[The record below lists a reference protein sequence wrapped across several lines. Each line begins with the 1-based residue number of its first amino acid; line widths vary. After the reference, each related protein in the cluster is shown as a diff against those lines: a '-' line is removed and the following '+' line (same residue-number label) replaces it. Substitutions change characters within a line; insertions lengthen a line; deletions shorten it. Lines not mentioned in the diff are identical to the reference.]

1 MYEFYRYE
9 KYQKYINGVPA
20 DPPEYKQGELI
31 GIGEYNNI
39 LDCMADAIYRWVD
52 NGKTVCKEYSL
63 YNQEKKQKSLDK
75 GVTWTDTGEVRDGNK
90 VIEQYAEECG
100 WRLLTRWEKT
110 GKTVCDGYNLSEEYV
125 KQESWDMGKTWQNS
139 VPEEYKYEV
148 SEYLAKE
155 CILQAEPLTYKITLN
170 DPNSTISFKTVVS
183 GVPGKYYVRWGD
195 AFDYIEEVTISKHF
209 DATVKSHEYEDAGE
223 YTVEIWSIPI
233 TIGDVILENGT
244 FDIAAWGYS
253 SYTEEPD
260 RPVYPLPSY
269 GGFPTSVIL
278 DKSYAGSIVEDSHQ
292 TFQYLENFQ
301 HHGQRLTVIPP
312 KLFQYARKLEKSS
325 FSNTSVKLIPSNLY
339 INTNQTDF
347 TSVCQDC
354 KELETI
360 EQDSF
365 ASVKGTKHYDMIQ
378 YYSGDYPATRCMK
391 CFKEGNMERALT
403 DCQNVIVA
411 AGYYK
416 NVPDTTDD
424 ELVSIAYTSPTQEQ
438 LKELYR
444 WYGAKRYRPFIQFA
458 DRYYIGSQVGWN
470 DNPPIPEWNPRNGVL
485 FTEDEYWVNWHSNH
499 IGSVGIVYGT
509 WSVRDDI
516 NKGIQYF
523 AYSSGLS
530 PEEGQTIYGSCI
542 FKKAFSGCTKLHT
555 VEALI
560 QNTQYVADTSYMF
573 EDCVNLE
580 SVDDFLTD
588 CWLGEEKVGSTKQ
601 VLTFDYTGMFKGC
614 TSLKAPIDI
623 STNTKYVEPFKY
635 FSSLK
640 FNNQDTPLSAS
651 ISLDYMYSGA
661 GITQYNNL
669 ALSPPSIYNV
679 TSRYMF
685 SDCPNLESFTN
696 SNLTIVE
703 SEGMFTNSQKLTT
716 VNGIH
721 FVNAQSAFKDC
732 VSLTTVNDVHF
743 VNAQQ
748 AFKDCISLTT
758 LNDVTFTGNIEYCF
772 QNCTSLVTV
781 PDTLFP
787 NEQKDLIANHAFKGC
802 TALTSIPNTL
812 ISNTVPEEDNLEIYK
827 MFEHSGLQSY
837 PIDDGKAIWQWER
850 FYEPNDP
857 STYQKTLAFYGCM
870 DIIDE
875 VPVRWGG
882 LVDID
887 KNMSPLI
894 LEIDSNTVTLN
905 LSASDEM
912 IILTND
918 GQYITVNSGTTT
930 INSESSPLIIKIYYL
945 DGTWRVT
952 SNTYYKILD
961 FGGDGMIDSY
971 SDPDYITYL
980 GTDWGVFKATTKFPL
995 TNLRNVEGVSVDFL
1009 KSGTNI
1015 NSVEELFR
1023 YNKKLTSIP
1032 EGTFSKLTNLSGAD
1046 RVFFSADNLENVD
1059 GMFEGCTNLIDAYAA
1074 FDECPNLTSAQRTFK
1089 DCTSLSAISNI
1100 FGSSSEYNDAVNCNQ
1115 LFENTAVT
1123 GFYPGS
1129 FMHLSSAIGMF
1140 RNNSKLTEVEPNISP
1155 NFTLVG
1161 DNVDL
1166 TEMFKDCPLLDNNE
1180 NQIVFTIYEGS
1191 TANFTRCWQNCAA
1204 LSYIPKVEYGQ
1215 YNYVY
1220 PWEVPNA
1227 VGTECF
1233 NGCTSLLEKYGD
1245 QIPDGWK

>member
-1 MYEFYRYE
+1 MAEFYRYE

-39 LDCMADAIYRWVD
+39 LDCIADAIYRWVD

-63 YNQEKKQKSLDK
+63 YNQEKKQKSTDK

-90 VIEQYAEECG
+90 IIEQYAEECG

-110 GKTVCDGYNLSEEYV
+110 GRTVCDGYNLSEEYV

-139 VPEEYKYEV
+139 IPEEYKYEV

-170 DPNSTISFKTVVS
+170 DPQSTISFKTEVS
-183 GVPGKYYVRWGD
+183 GAPGKYYVRWGD
-195 AFDYIEEVTISKHF
+195 AFDYIEEVTISKHS

-244 FDIAAWGYS
+244 VDIAAWGYS
-253 SYTEEPD
+253 SYIEEPD

-278 DKSYAGSIVEDSHQ
+278 DKSYAGSIVEDTHQ

-325 FSNTSVKLIPSNLY
+325 FSSTSVKLIPSNLY

-365 ASVKGTKHYDMIQ
+365 VSVKGTTHYDMIQ

-411 AGYYK
+411 AGYFK
-416 NVPDTTDD
+416 DVPDTTAD

-458 DRYYIGSQVGWN
+458 DRYYIGSQYS
-470 DNPPIPEWNPRNGVL
+470 NPPHPEWNPRDGVL
-485 FTEDEYWVNWHSNH
+485 FTEDKYWVNWNSARY
-499 IGSVGIVYGT
+499 GSGIWYGT

-523 AYSSGLS
+523 AYSSGISLYS
-530 PEEGQTIYGSCI
+530 TGGTYKEKIYGSYI

-588 CWLGEEKVGSTKQ
+588 CWLGEEVITVNNSYDITN
-601 VLTFDYTGMFKGC
+601 LSLEFNYTGMFKGC

-635 FSSLK
+635 FSSLEGP
-640 FNNQDTPLSAS
+640 NNQDTPLSAS

-685 SDCPNLESFTN
+685 SDCPNLVSFTN

-732 VSLTTVNDVHF
+732 VSLTT
-743 VNAQQ
+743 
-748 AFKDCISLTT
+748 

-787 NEQKDLIANHAFKGC
+787 NDQKDLIANHAFKGC

-812 ISNTVPEEDNLEIYK
+812 ISNTVPEEDNLEIFK

-837 PIDDGKAIWQWER
+837 PIDDGKPIWQWER
-850 FYEPNDP
+850 FYEPNNP
-857 STYQKTLAFYGCM
+857 STYQKTLAFFGCM

-882 LVDID
+882 LVGID

-930 INSESSPLIIKIYYL
+930 VNSESSPLIIKIYYL
-945 DGTWRVT
+945 DGTWKVT
-952 SNTYYKILD
+952 SDTYYKILD
-961 FGGDGMIDSY
+961 FGGGGMIS
-971 SDPDYITYL
+971 SSSNADYITYL
-980 GTDWGVFKATTKFPL
+980 GTDQGAFKATTKFPL
-995 TNLRNVEGVSVDFL
+995 TNLKNVEEVSVDFL

-1015 NSVEELFR
+1015 NSVENLFAS
-1023 YNKKLTSIP
+1023 NKKLPYTP
-1032 EGTFSKLTNLSGAD
+1032 DGLFSKLTNLSGAE
-1046 RVFFSADNLENVD
+1046 RVFKNSKLIQIVD
-1059 GMFEGCTNLIDAYAA
+1059 GMFEGCANLIDAYEA
-1074 FDECPNLTSAQRTFK
+1074 FGDCDLLFSAQRTFK
-1089 DCTSLSAISNI
+1089 DCTSLSDIRNV
-1100 FGSSSEYNDAVNCNQ
+1100 FGVNPQYHPLAVNCNQ

-1123 GFYPGS
+1123 QFYPNMSS
-1129 FMHLSSAIGMF
+1129 FLKLSSAIGMF
-1140 RNNSKLTEVEPNISP
+1140 RSCSKMTKVDCE
-1155 NFTLVG
+1155 FTLVG
-1161 DNVDL
+1161 ENVDL
-1166 TEMFKDCPLLDNNE
+1166 TEMFKDCPLLTNR
-1180 NQIVFTIYEGS
+1180 QLVVFSISEGS

-1204 LSYIPKVEYGQ
+1204 LSDIPKVQ
-1215 YNYVY
+1215 YAGKTMN

-1233 NGCTSLLEKYGD
+1233 NGCTSLLANYGD

>member
-1 MYEFYRYE
+1 MAEYYRYE

-31 GIGEYNNI
+31 GTGEYDSKE
-39 LDCMADAIYRWVD
+39 DCESDAIYRWVD

-63 YNQEKKQKSLDK
+63 YNQEKKQKSTDK

-90 VIEQYAEECG
+90 MIEQYAEECG

-110 GKTVCDGYNLSEEYV
+110 GRTVCDGYNLSEEYV
-125 KQESWDMGKTWQNS
+125 KQESWDMGKTWQNCI
-139 VPEEYKYEV
+139 PEEYKYEV

-170 DPNSTISFKTVVS
+170 DPQSTISFKTEVS
-183 GVPGKYYVRWGD
+183 GAPKKYYVRWGD
-195 AFDYIEEVTISKHF
+195 AFDYIEEVTISG
-209 DATVKSHEYEDAGE
+209 DVTVKSHEYEDAGE

-244 FDIAAWGYS
+244 VDIAAWGHS
-253 SYTEEPD
+253 SYIEEPD
-260 RPVYPLPSY
+260 RPVYPVPSY

-325 FSNTSVKLIPSNLY
+325 FSRTSVKLIPSNLY

-365 ASVKGTKHYDMIQ
+365 VSVKGTKHYDMIQ

-403 DCQNVIVA
+403 DCQNVRVN
-411 AGYYK
+411 AGYYRD
-416 NVPDTTDD
+416 VPNTTDD
-424 ELVSIAYTSPTQEQ
+424 KVVEIAYTSPTQEQ
-438 LKELYR
+438 LQELYQ
-444 WYGAKRYRPFIQFA
+444 WYKAKRYRSFISFA
-458 DRYYIGSQVGWN
+458 DRYYIGSDRYG
-470 DNPPIPEWNPRNGVL
+470 NPHPEWNPRDGVL
-485 FTEDEYWVNWHSNH
+485 FTEDEYWVNWHSDRY
-499 IGSVGIVYGT
+499 GSGIHFGT
-509 WSVRDDI
+509 WSVKDQID
-516 NKGIQYF
+516 KGTQYF
-523 AYSSGLS
+523 AYTSGVSVEVS
-530 PEEGQTIYGSCI
+530 PGESQTIYGSYI

-573 EDCVNLE
+573 EDCVNLA

-588 CWLGEEKVGSTKQ
+588 CWLGEEKISIDLGLKNQ

-635 FSSLK
+635 FASLGSP
-640 FNNQDTPLSAS
+640 NNQDTPLSAS
-651 ISLDYMYSGA
+651 ISLDYMYSGS

-696 SNLTIVE
+696 SNLNIVE
-703 SEGMFTNSQKLTT
+703 SKGMFTNSQKLTT
-716 VNGIH
+716 VNGFH

-732 VSLTTVNDVHF
+732 V
-743 VNAQQ
+743 
-748 AFKDCISLTT
+748 SLTT

-787 NEQKDLIANHAFKGC
+787 NDQKDLIANHAFKGC

-812 ISNTVPEEDNLEIYK
+812 ISNTVPEEDNLEIFK

-850 FYEPNDP
+850 FYDPNDP

-905 LSASDEM
+905 LSSSDEM

-918 GQYITVNSGTTT
+918 GQYITLNSGTTT

-961 FGGDGMIDSY
+961 FGGGAMIDVY
-971 SDPDYITYL
+971 SNPDYITYL
-980 GTDWGVFKATTKFPL
+980 GTDQGVFKATTKFPL
-995 TNLRNVEGVSVDFL
+995 DRLKNVKEVSVDFL

-1015 NSVEELFR
+1015 NSVENLFT
-1023 YNKKLTSIP
+1023 YNDYLTSIP

-1046 RVFFSADNLENVD
+1046 RVLEASNIENVD
-1059 GMFEGCTNLIDAYAA
+1059 GMFEGCANLISAYSA
-1074 FDECPNLTSAQRTFK
+1074 FNDCFNLTSAQRTFK
-1089 DCTSLSAISNI
+1089 DCTSLSDINYV
-1100 FGSSSEYNDAVNCNQ
+1100 FGENLEYQPLAVNCNQ

-1123 GFYPGS
+1123 TFYSNMSS
-1129 FMHLSSAIGMF
+1129 FLKLSSAIGMF
-1140 RNNSKLTEVEPNISP
+1140 RSCSKMTKADCS
-1155 NFTLVG
+1155 FTLVG
-1161 DNVDL
+1161 ENVDL
-1166 TEMFKDCPLLDNNE
+1166 TEMFKDCSLVNNNDE
-1180 NQIVFTIYEGS
+1180 NWIAFKISEGS
-1191 TANFTRCWQNCAA
+1191 TANFTRCWQNCR
-1204 LSYIPKVEYGQ
+1204 LSYIPKVQ
-1215 YNYVY
+1215 YAGNTVN

-1233 NGCTSLLEKYGD
+1233 NGCTGLLENYGD

>member
-1 MYEFYRYE
+1 MAEYYRYE

-31 GIGEYNNI
+31 GTGEYDS
-39 LDCMADAIYRWVD
+39 LSDCESDAIYRWVD

-63 YNQEKKQKSLDK
+63 YNQEKKQKSTDN

-90 VIEQYAEECG
+90 MIEQYAEECG

-110 GKTVCDGYNLSEEYV
+110 GRTVCDGYNLSEEYV

-148 SEYLAKE
+148 SEYLSKE

-170 DPNSTISFKTVVS
+170 DPQSTISFKTEVS
-183 GVPGKYYVRWGD
+183 GAPKKYYVRWGD
-195 AFDYIEEVTISKHF
+195 AFDYIEEVTIYG

-244 FDIAAWGYS
+244 VDIAAWGYS
-253 SYTEEPD
+253 SYIEEPD
-260 RPVYPLPSY
+260 RPVYPVPSY

-278 DKSYAGSIVEDSHQ
+278 DKSYAGSIVEDTHQ

-325 FSNTSVKLIPSNLY
+325 FSRTSVKLIPSNLY

-365 ASVKGTKHYDMIQ
+365 VSVKGTKHYDMIQ

-403 DCQNVIVA
+403 DCQYVQVN

-416 NVPDTTDD
+416 DVPNTTADK
-424 ELVSIAYTSPTQEQ
+424 LVSISYTSPTQKQ
-438 LKELYR
+438 LQELYQ
-444 WYGAKRYRPFIQFA
+444 WYKAKRYRSFINFA
-458 DRYYIGSQVGWN
+458 DRYYIGSQFGPQS
-470 DNPPIPEWNPRNGVL
+470 NPPHPEWNPRNGVL
-485 FTEDEYWVNWHSNH
+485 FTEDEYWVNWHNAH
-499 IGSVGIVYGT
+499 AAGGGVWYGT
-509 WSVRDDI
+509 WSVKDDI
-516 NKGIQYF
+516 DKGIQYF

-530 PEEGQTIYGSCI
+530 PAEGQTIYGSCI

-588 CWLGEEKVGSTKQ
+588 CWLGEELISIKVGSKKQ

-635 FSSLK
+635 FAS
-640 FNNQDTPLSAS
+640 FEFRNNQVPLSAS

-696 SNLTIVE
+696 SNLNIVE
-703 SEGMFTNSQKLTT
+703 SKGMFTNSQKLTT
-716 VNGIH
+716 VNG
-721 FVNAQSAFKDC
+721 F
-732 VSLTTVNDVHF
+732 HF

-748 AFKDCISLTT
+748 AFKDCVSLTT

-787 NEQKDLIANHAFKGC
+787 NEQKDLIANYAFKGC

-812 ISNTVPEEDNLEIYK
+812 ISNTVPEEDNLEIFK

-837 PIDDGKAIWQWER
+837 PIDDDKAIWQWER
-850 FYEPNDP
+850 FYDPNDP

-905 LSASDEM
+905 LSSSDEM

-918 GQYITVNSGTTT
+918 GQYITLKSGTTT
-930 INSESSPLIIKIYYL
+930 VTSDSSPLIIKIYYL
-945 DGTWRVT
+945 DNTWKVT
-952 SNTYYKILD
+952 SDTYYKILD
-961 FGGDGMIDSY
+961 FGGGAMIDVDSN
-971 SDPDYITYL
+971 PDYITYL
-980 GTDWGVFKATTKFPL
+980 GTDQGAFKTTTKFPL
-995 TNLRNVEGVSVDFL
+995 TNLRNVEEVSEDFL

-1015 NSVEELFR
+1015 NSVENLFT
-1023 YNKKLTSIP
+1023 YNDYLTSIP
-1032 EGTFSKLTNLSGAD
+1032 EGTFTKLTNLSGAD
-1046 RVFFSADNLENVD
+1046 RVLGSSNIQNVD
-1059 GMFEGCTNLIDAYAA
+1059 GMFEGCANLISAYSA
-1074 FDECPNLTSAQRTFK
+1074 FNDCFNLTSAQRTFK
-1089 DCTSLSAISNI
+1089 DCTSLSDINYV
-1100 FGSSSEYNDAVNCNQ
+1100 FGENLQYQPLAVNCNQ

-1123 GFYPGS
+1123 NFNHNISS
-1129 FMHLSSAIGMF
+1129 FLKLSSAIGMF
-1140 RNNSKLTEVEPNISP
+1140 RSCSKMTKADCS
-1155 NFTLVG
+1155 FTLVG
-1161 DNVDL
+1161 ENVDL
-1166 TEMFKDCPLLDNNE
+1166 TEMFKDCPLLTNDE
-1180 NQIVFTIYEGS
+1180 NWIVFKISEGS
-1191 TANFTRCWQNCAA
+1191 TANFTRCWQNCAV
-1204 LSYIPKVEYGQ
+1204 LSYIPKVQ
-1215 YNYVY
+1215 YAGNTVN

-1227 VGTECF
+1227 VGTGCF

>member
-1 MYEFYRYE
+1 MAEYYRYE

-31 GIGEYNNI
+31 GTGEYDSKA
-39 LDCMADAIYRWVD
+39 DCESDAIYRWVD

-63 YNQEKKQKSLDK
+63 YNQEKKQKSTDK

-90 VIEQYAEECG
+90 IIEQYAEECG
-100 WRLLTRWEKT
+100 WRLMTRWEKT
-110 GKTVCDGYNLSEEYV
+110 GKTVCDGYALSEEYV

-148 SEYLAKE
+148 SEYLSKE

-170 DPNSTISFKTVVS
+170 DPNSTISFTTEVS
-183 GVPGKYYVRWGD
+183 GIPKKYYVRWGD
-195 AFDYIEEVTISKHF
+195 AFDYIEEVTISG
-209 DATVKSHEYEDAGE
+209 DSIVKSHEYEDAGE

-244 FDIAAWGYS
+244 VDIAAWGHS
-253 SYTEEPD
+253 SYIQSKSE
-260 RPVYPLPSY
+260 
-269 GGFPTSVIL
+269 GFPTSVIL
-278 DKSYAGSIVEDSHQ
+278 NKSYTGSIVEDSHQ

-312 KLFQYARKLEKSS
+312 KLFQYAKNLYKSS

-365 ASVKGTKHYDMIQ
+365 VSVKGTTHYDMIQ

-403 DCQNVIVA
+403 DCQNVKVT
-411 AGYYK
+411 AGYYI
-416 NVPDTTDD
+416 NVPNTTADK
-424 ELVSIAYTSPTQEQ
+424 LVSISYTSPTQEQ
-438 LKELYR
+438 LQELYQ
-444 WYGAKRYRPFIQFA
+444 WYKAKRYRSFISFA
-458 DRYYIGSQVGWN
+458 DRYFVKSGSRLLSSTH
-470 DNPPIPEWNPRNGVL
+470 PEWNPRDGVL
-485 FTEDEYWVNWHSNH
+485 FTEDEYWTNWNSERY
-499 IGSVGIVYGT
+499 GSGT
-509 WSVRDDI
+509 WFGKWSVKDEID
-516 NKGIQYF
+516 NGTQYF
-523 AYSSGLS
+523 AYTSGIHLYS
-530 PEEGQTIYGSCI
+530 TGGTYKEKIYGSYI
-542 FKKAFSGCTKLHT
+542 FRKAFSGCTKLHT

-588 CWLGEEKVGSTKQ
+588 CFLGEEVITVNNSYDITNQ
-601 VLTFDYTGMFKGC
+601 ILEFNYTGMFKGC

-635 FSSLK
+635 FSSLESP
-640 FNNQDTPLSAS
+640 NNQDTPLSAS

-669 ALSPPSIYNV
+669 ALSPPSVYNV

-685 SDCPNLESFTN
+685 SDCPNLVSFTN
-696 SNLTIVE
+696 SNLNIVE

-716 VNGIH
+716 VNG
-721 FVNAQSAFKDC
+721 F
-732 VSLTTVNDVHF
+732 HF

-748 AFKDCISLTT
+748 AFKDCVSLTT

-772 QNCTSLVTV
+772 ENCTSLVTV

-812 ISNTVPEEDNLEIYK
+812 ISNTVPAEDNLEIFK

-837 PIDDGKAIWQWER
+837 PIDDDKAIWQWER
-850 FYEPNDP
+850 FYDPNDP

-887 KNMSPLI
+887 KNRYPII

-905 LSASDEM
+905 LSSSDEM
-912 IILTND
+912 IITTND
-918 GQYITVNSGTTT
+918 GQYITLKSGTTT
-930 INSESSPLIIKIYYL
+930 VSSDSSPLIIKIYYL

-952 SNTYYKILD
+952 SDTYYKILD
-961 FGGDGMIDSY
+961 FGGDGMISGGR
-971 SDPDYITYL
+971 DYITYL
-980 GTDWGVFKATTKFPL
+980 GTDQGAFKTTTKFPL
-995 TNLRNVEGVSVDFL
+995 ENLKNVKEVSVDFL

-1015 NSVEELFR
+1015 NSVENLFR

-1046 RVFFSADNLENVD
+1046 WVFDQSNIENVD
-1059 GMFEGCTNLIDAYAA
+1059 GMFEGCANLISAYEA
-1074 FDECPNLTSAQRTFK
+1074 FGDCNSLVSAQRTFK
-1089 DCTSLSAISNI
+1089 DCTSLSKIGNI
-1100 FGSSSEYNDAVNCNQ
+1100 FGDNPQYHPLAVNCNQ

-1123 GFYPGS
+1123 TFYPSMSS
-1129 FMHLSSAIGMF
+1129 FLKLSSAIGMF
-1140 RNNSKLTEVEPNISP
+1140 RSCSKMTRANCKFKLS
-1155 NFTLVG
+1155 G
-1161 DNVDL
+1161 DSIDL
-1166 TEMFKDCPLLDNNE
+1166 TEMFKDCSLLTITENYILFSKVNE
-1180 NQIVFTIYEGS
+1180 AATI
-1191 TANFTRCWQNCAA
+1191 NFTRCFQNCTS
-1204 LSYIPKVEYGQ
+1204 LNNLPKMWYNNSYVNLWEIPGVTGD
-1215 YNYVY
+1215 
-1220 PWEVPNA
+1220 
-1227 VGTECF
+1227 GCF
-1233 NGCTSLLEKYGD
+1233 NGCTLLLEKYGD

>member
-39 LDCMADAIYRWVD
+39 LDCQKDAIYRWVD

-63 YNQEKKQKSLDK
+63 YNQEKKQKSTDK

-90 VIEQYAEECG
+90 IIEQYAEECG

-125 KQESWDMGKTWQNS
+125 KQESWDMGKTWQNCI
-139 VPEEYKYEV
+139 PEEYKYEV
-148 SEYLAKE
+148 SEYLSKE

-170 DPNSTISFKTVVS
+170 DPNSTISFKTRVS
-183 GVPGKYYVRWGD
+183 GIAHKYYVRWGD
-195 AFDYIEEVTISKHF
+195 AFDYIEEVTISAG
-209 DATVKSHEYEDAGE
+209 DANVKPHKYEDAGE

-244 FDIAAWGYS
+244 VDIAAWGYS
-253 SYTEEPD
+253 SYVEEPD
-260 RPVYPLPSY
+260 RPVYPLPTY
-269 GGFPTSVIL
+269 GGLPTSVIL

-325 FSNTSVKLIPSNLY
+325 FSRTSVKLIPSNLY

-365 ASVKGTKHYDMIQ
+365 VSVKGQKHYDMIQ

-403 DCQNVIVA
+403 DCQDVRVA

-424 ELVSIAYTSPTQEQ
+424 DLVSIYYTSPTQKQ
-438 LKELYR
+438 LQELYQ
-444 WYGAKRYRPFIQFA
+444 WYKAKRYRPFIQFA
-458 DRYYIGSQVGWN
+458 DRYYIGSKFGWN
-470 DNPPIPEWNPRNGVL
+470 DNPPLPEWNPRNGVL
-485 FTEDEYWVNWHSNH
+485 FTEDEYWVNWHSDH
-499 IGSVGIVYGT
+499 VGRVGIVYGT
-509 WSVRDDI
+509 WSVKDDI
-516 NKGIQYF
+516 DKGIQYF
-523 AYSSGLS
+523 AYSSGLA

-588 CWLGEEKVGSTKQ
+588 CWLGEDLISIKGGLKNQ

-635 FSSLK
+635 FRSP
-640 FNNQDTPLSAS
+640 NNQDIPLSAS
-651 ISLDYMYSGA
+651 ISLDYMYSGS

-696 SNLTIVE
+696 SNLNIVE
-703 SEGMFTNSQKLTT
+703 SKGMFTNSQKLTT
-716 VNGIH
+716 VNG
-721 FVNAQSAFKDC
+721 F
-732 VSLTTVNDVHF
+732 HF

-772 QNCTSLVTV
+772 ENCTSLVTV

-787 NEQKDLIANHAFKGC
+787 NDQKDLIANHAFKGC

-812 ISNTVPEEDNLEIYK
+812 ISNTVPEEDNLAIFK

-837 PIDDGKAIWQWER
+837 PIDDDKAIWQWER
-850 FYEPNDP
+850 FYDPNDP

-882 LVDID
+882 LVVTD
-887 KNMSPLI
+887 KNESPII
-894 LEIDSNTVTLN
+894 LEIDSNTVNLN
-905 LSASDEM
+905 LSSSDDM
-912 IILTND
+912 IITTND
-918 GQYITVNSGTTT
+918 GQYITVSSGNTTVNSD
-930 INSESSPLIIKIYYL
+930 SSPLIIKIYYL
-945 DGTWRVT
+945 DGTWKVT
-952 SNTYYKILD
+952 SDTYYKILD
-961 FGGDGMIDSY
+961 FGGDGMISGG
-971 SDPDYITYL
+971 SGPNYITYL
-980 GTDWGVFKATTKFPL
+980 GTDQGAFKATTKFPL
-995 TNLRNVEGVSVDFL
+995 TGLRNVEEVSVDFL

-1015 NSVEELFR
+1015 NSVEDLFA
-1023 YNKKLTSIP
+1023 YNKKLLYTP
-1032 EGTFSKLTNLSGAD
+1032 ENIFSKLTNLSGAD
-1046 RVFFSADNLENVD
+1046 RVFYQSNIQNVD
-1059 GMFEGCTNLIDAYAA
+1059 GMFEGCANLIFAYEA

-1089 DCTSLSAISNI
+1089 DCTKLSYISST
-1100 FGSSSEYNDAVNCNQ
+1100 FGTYPESNVVVNCNQ
-1115 LFENTAVT
+1115 LFENTAAT
-1123 GFYPGS
+1123 S
-1129 FMHLSSAIGMF
+1129 FSPNSFLKLSSAIGMF
-1140 RNNSKLTEVEPNISP
+1140 RNNSKLTTVGVDFN
-1155 NFTLVG
+1155 LVG
-1161 DNVDL
+1161 DNVDV
-1166 TEMFKDCPLLDNNE
+1166 TEMFKDCPLLTNNE
-1180 NQIVFTIYEGS
+1180 NQTVFSISEGS

-1204 LSYIPKVEYGQ
+1204 LSYIPKVQYGQ
-1215 YNYVY
+1215 YHYVY

-1227 VGTECF
+1227 VGTGCF
-1233 NGCTSLLEKYGD
+1233 NGCTLLLEKYGD

>member
-1046 RVFFSADNLENVD
+1046 RVLQFSNIENVD

>member
-1 MYEFYRYE
+1 MAEYYRYE

-31 GIGEYNNI
+31 GTGEYDSKA
-39 LDCMADAIYRWVD
+39 DCESDAIYRWVD

-63 YNQEKKQKSLDK
+63 YNQEKKQKSTDN

-90 VIEQYAEECG
+90 MIEQYAEECG
-100 WRLLTRWEKT
+100 WRLMTRWEKT

-139 VPEEYKYEV
+139 VPEEYKYV
-148 SEYLAKE
+148 IIEYLSKQ

-170 DPNSTISFKTVVS
+170 DPNSTISFTTEVS
-183 GVPGKYYVRWGD
+183 GDIAHKYYVRWGD
-195 AFDYIEEVTISKHF
+195 AFDYIEEVTIYGYIVN
-209 DATVKSHEYEDAGE
+209 VKSHEYEDAGE

-244 FDIAAWGYS
+244 VDIAAWGHS
-253 SYTEEPD
+253 SYIQSKSE
-260 RPVYPLPSY
+260 
-269 GGFPTSVIL
+269 GFPTSVIL
-278 DKSYAGSIVEDSHQ
+278 NKSYTGSIVEDSHQ

-325 FSNTSVKLIPSNLY
+325 FSRTSVKLIPSNLY

-365 ASVKGTKHYDMIQ
+365 VSVKGTTHYDMIQ

-403 DCQNVIVA
+403 DCQNVKVT
-411 AGYYK
+411 AGYYVD
-416 NVPDTTDD
+416 VPNTTADK
-424 ELVSIAYTSPTQEQ
+424 LVSISYISPTQEQ
-438 LKELYR
+438 LQELYQ
-444 WYGAKRYRPFIQFA
+444 WYQARRFRSFINFA
-458 DRYYIGSQVGWN
+458 DRYLVKSGSRLLN
-470 DNPPIPEWNPRNGVL
+470 STHPEWNPRDGVL
-485 FTEDEYWVNWHSNH
+485 FTEDEYWVNWNSERY
-499 IGSVGIVYGT
+499 GSGT
-509 WSVRDDI
+509 WFGKWSVKDEID
-516 NKGIQYF
+516 NGTQYF
-523 AYSSGLS
+523 AYSSGIHLYS
-530 PEEGQTIYGSCI
+530 TGGTYKEKIYGSYI
-542 FKKAFSGCTKLHT
+542 FDYAFSGCSKLHT
-555 VEALI
+555 VGHI
-560 QNTQYVADTSYMF
+560 IDNTQYIASTKYMF
-573 EDCVNLE
+573 QNCTSLQTC
-580 SVDDFLTD
+580 SDFLLD
-588 CWLGEEKVGSTKQ
+588 CFLGEEVITVNNSYEITNQ
-601 VLTFDYTGMFKGC
+601 SLEFNYTGMFKGC

-635 FSSLK
+635 FSSLESP
-640 FNNQDTPLSAS
+640 NNQDTPLSAS
-651 ISLDYMYSGA
+651 ISLDYMYSGS

-696 SNLTIVE
+696 SNLNIVE

-716 VNGIH
+716 VNG
-721 FVNAQSAFKDC
+721 F
-732 VSLTTVNDVHF
+732 HF

-748 AFKDCISLTT
+748 AFKDCVSLTT

-772 QNCTSLVTV
+772 ENCTSLVTV

-787 NEQKDLIANHAFKGC
+787 NDQKDLIANHAFKGC

-812 ISNTVPEEDNLEIYK
+812 ISNTVPEEDNLEIFK

-837 PIDDGKAIWQWER
+837 PIDDDKAIWQWER
-850 FYEPNDP
+850 FYDPNDP

-887 KNMSPLI
+887 KNRYPII
-894 LEIDSNTVTLN
+894 LEIDSNTVNLN
-905 LSASDEM
+905 LSSSDEM
-912 IILTND
+912 IITTND
-918 GQYITVNSGTTT
+918 GQYITVSSGTTT
-930 INSESSPLIIKIYYL
+930 VSSDSSPLIIKIYYL

-952 SNTYYKILD
+952 SSTNYKILD
-961 FGGDGMIDSY
+961 FGGDGMIS
-971 SDPDYITYL
+971 SSSNVDYITYL
-980 GTDWGVFKATTKFPL
+980 GTDQGAFKTTTKFPL
-995 TNLRNVEGVSVDFL
+995 TSLRNVEGVSEDFL

-1015 NSVEELFR
+1015 NSVENLFTS
-1023 YNKKLTSIP
+1023 NDKLSSIP
-1032 EGTFSKLTNLSGAD
+1032 PFSKLTNLSGAD
-1046 RVFFSADNLENVD
+1046 RVFYQSNIENVD
-1059 GMFEGCTNLIDAYAA
+1059 GMFEGCANLISAYAA

-1089 DCTSLSAISNI
+1089 DCTKLSNI
-1100 FGSSSEYNDAVNCNQ
+1100 SYTFGPYPEYNVAVNCNQ
-1115 LFENTAVT
+1115 LFENTAAT
-1123 GFYPGS
+1123 SFSPSS
-1129 FMHLSSAIGMF
+1129 FMNLSSAIGMF
-1140 RNNSKLTEVEPNISP
+1140 RNNSKLTRVSTR
-1155 NFTLVG
+1155 FTLVG
-1161 DNVDL
+1161 DNVDV
-1166 TEMFKDCPLLDNNE
+1166 TEMFKDCPLLTNNE
-1180 NQIVFTIYEGS
+1180 NQIVFTISEGS
-1191 TANFTRCWQNCAA
+1191 TANFTRCWQNCAV
-1204 LSYIPKVEYGQ
+1204 LSYIPKVQ
-1215 YNYVY
+1215 YAGKTVK

-1227 VGTECF
+1227 VGTGCF
-1233 NGCTSLLEKYGD
+1233 NGCTYLLEKYGD

>member
-39 LDCMADAIYRWVD
+39 LDCEADAIYRWVD

-63 YNQEKKQKSLDK
+63 YNQEKKQKSTDK

-90 VIEQYAEECG
+90 IIEQYAEECG

-110 GKTVCDGYNLSEEYV
+110 GRTVCDGYNLSEEYV
-125 KQESWDMGKTWQNS
+125 KQESWDMGKTWQNC

-170 DPNSTISFKTVVS
+170 DPNSTISFKTEVS

-195 AFDYIEEVTISKHF
+195 AFDYIEEVTISKYGNT
-209 DATVKSHEYEDAGE
+209 TVKSHEYEDAGE
-223 YTVEIWSIPI
+223 YTVEIWSIPT

-253 SYTEEPD
+253 SYVEEPD
-260 RPVYPLPSY
+260 RPVYPPPAY
-269 GGFPTSVIL
+269 GGLPTSVIL

-325 FSNTSVKLIPSNLY
+325 FSRTSVKLIPSNLY

-365 ASVKGTKHYDMIQ
+365 VSVKGTTHYDMIQ

-458 DRYYIGSQVGWN
+458 DRYYIGSQFGWN

-485 FTEDEYWVNWHSNH
+485 FTEDEYWVNWNSAHV
-499 IGSVGIVYGT
+499 GSVGIVYGT

-588 CWLGEEKVGSTKQ
+588 CWLGEELISIKVGSKKQ

-635 FSSLK
+635 FSSLESP
-640 FNNQDTPLSAS
+640 NNQDTPLSAS

-696 SNLTIVE
+696 SNLNIVE

-716 VNGIH
+716 VNGFH
-721 FVNAQSAFKDC
+721 FVNAQS
-732 VSLTTVNDVHF
+732 
-743 VNAQQ
+743 

-772 QNCTSLVTV
+772 ENCTSLVTV

-812 ISNTVPEEDNLEIYK
+812 ISNTVPEEDNLEIFK

-850 FYEPNDP
+850 FYEPNNP
-857 STYQKTLAFYGCM
+857 STYQKTLAFFGCM

-882 LVDID
+882 LVVID

-945 DGTWRVT
+945 DGTWKVT
-952 SNTYYKILD
+952 SDTYYKILD
-961 FGGDGMIDSY
+961 FGGGGMISGG

-980 GTDWGVFKATTKFPL
+980 GTDQGAFKASTKFPL
-995 TNLRNVEGVSVDFL
+995 TNLKNVEEVSVDFL

-1015 NSVEELFR
+1015 NSVEDLFAS
-1023 YNKKLTSIP
+1023 NKKLTSTP
-1032 EGTFSKLTNLSGAD
+1032 EGLFSKLTNLSGAD
-1046 RVFFSADNLENVD
+1046 RVCENSNIENVD
-1059 GMFEGCTNLIDAYAA
+1059 GMFEGCSKLISAYEA
-1074 FDECPNLTSAQRTFK
+1074 FGDCDSLVSAQRTFK
-1089 DCTSLSAISNI
+1089 DCTKLSALSYTFGTYPQSNPL
-1100 FGSSSEYNDAVNCNQ
+1100 AVNCNQ
-1115 LFENTAVT
+1115 LFENTAAT
-1123 GFYPGS
+1123 S
-1129 FMHLSSAIGMF
+1129 FAPNRFMNLSSAIGMF
-1140 RNNSKLTEVEPNISP
+1140 RNNSELTRVSP
-1155 NFTLVG
+1155 RFTLVG

-1180 NQIVFTIYEGS
+1180 NQIVFVISAGS

-1204 LSYIPKVEYGQ
+1204 LSDIPKVQ
-1215 YNYVY
+1215 YAGNTVN

-1233 NGCTSLLEKYGD
+1233 NGCTLLLEKYGD

>member
-1 MYEFYRYE
+1 MAEYYRYE

-31 GIGEYNNI
+31 GTGEYDS
-39 LDCMADAIYRWVD
+39 LSDCESDAIYRWVD

-63 YNQEKKQKSLDK
+63 YNQEKKQKSTDK

-90 VIEQYAEECG
+90 MIEQYAEECG
-100 WRLLTRWEKT
+100 WRLMTRWEKT
-110 GKTVCDGYNLSEEYV
+110 GKTVCDGYNLSVEYV

-139 VPEEYKYEV
+139 IPEEYKYEV
-148 SEYLAKE
+148 SEYLSKE

-170 DPNSTISFKTVVS
+170 DPQSTISFKTVVS
-183 GVPGKYYVRWGD
+183 GVPDKYYVRWGD
-195 AFDYIEEVTISKHF
+195 AFDYIEEVTISKYGNT
-209 DATVKSHEYEDAGE
+209 TVKSHEYEDAGE

-244 FDIAAWGYS
+244 VDIAAWGYS
-253 SYTEEPD
+253 SYIEEPD
-260 RPVYPLPSY
+260 RPVYPPPAY
-269 GGFPTSVIL
+269 GGLPTSVIL
-278 DKSYAGSIVEDSHQ
+278 DKTYAGSIVEDSHQ

-325 FSNTSVKLIPSNLY
+325 FSNSSVKLIPSNLY

-365 ASVKGTKHYDMIQ
+365 VSVKGTKHDDMIQ

-403 DCQNVIVA
+403 DCQNVQVNA
-411 AGYYK
+411 WYYK
-416 NVPDTTDD
+416 DVPNTTADK
-424 ELVSIAYTSPTQEQ
+424 LVSISYTSPTQEQ
-438 LKELYR
+438 LQELYQ
-444 WYGAKRYRPFIQFA
+444 WYKAYRFRSGINFA
-458 DRYYIGSQVGWN
+458 DRYYIGSQFGWN
-470 DNPPIPEWNPRNGVL
+470 DNPPHPEWNPRNGVL
-485 FTEDEYWVNWHSNH
+485 FTEDEYWVNWHNAH
-499 IGSVGIVYGT
+499 TAGGGTWFGT
-509 WSVRDDI
+509 WSVKDQID
-516 NKGIQYF
+516 KGLQYF
-523 AYSSGLS
+523 AYSSGLT
-530 PEEGQTIYGSCI
+530 PEENQTIYGSCI

-588 CWLGEEKVGSTKQ
+588 CWLGEELISIKAGSKNR

-635 FSSLK
+635 FASLE

-651 ISLDYMYSGA
+651 ISLDYMYSGS

-685 SDCPNLESFTN
+685 SDCPNLVSFTN
-696 SNLTIVE
+696 SNLNIVE

-716 VNGIH
+716 VNG
-721 FVNAQSAFKDC
+721 F
-732 VSLTTVNDVHF
+732 HF

-748 AFKDCISLTT
+748 AFKDCASLTT

-812 ISNTVPEEDNLEIYK
+812 ISNTVPEGDNLEIFK

-837 PIDDGKAIWQWER
+837 PIDDDKAIWQWER
-850 FYEPNDP
+850 FYDPNDP

-887 KNMSPLI
+887 KNRYPII
-894 LEIDSNTVTLN
+894 LEIDSNTVSLN
-905 LSASDEM
+905 LSSSDEM

-918 GQYITVNSGTTT
+918 GQYITLNSGTTT

-945 DGTWRVT
+945 DGTWKVT
-952 SNTYYKILD
+952 SDTYYKILD
-961 FGGDGMIDSY
+961 FGGGGLINS
-971 SDPDYITYL
+971 SSNADYITYL
-980 GTDWGVFKATTKFPL
+980 GTDQGVFKASGRFPL
-995 TNLRNVEGVSVDFL
+995 ERLKNVEGVSVDFL
-1009 KSGTNI
+1009 KSGANTI
-1015 NSVEELFR
+1015 NSVENLFT

-1032 EGTFSKLTNLSGAD
+1032 PFSKLTNLSGAD
-1046 RVFFSADNLENVD
+1046 RVFYQSSIENVD
-1059 GMFEGCTNLIDAYAA
+1059 GMFEGCANLISAYEA

-1089 DCTSLSAISNI
+1089 DCTSLSDINNV
-1100 FGSSSEYNDAVNCNQ
+1100 FGVNPGYITTPINCNQ
-1115 LFENTAVT
+1115 LFENTAIT
-1123 GFYPGS
+1123 S
-1129 FMHLSSAIGMF
+1129 FSPNMSSFAPITSAIGMF
-1140 RNNSKLTEVEPNISP
+1140 RSCSKLTRVDCK
-1155 NFTLVG
+1155 FTLVG
-1161 DNVDL
+1161 DNVDV
-1166 TEMFKDCPLLDNNE
+1166 TEMFKDCPLLTNR
-1180 NQIVFTIYEGS
+1180 QLVVFVISEGS

-1204 LSYIPKVEYGQ
+1204 LSSIPEVQ
-1215 YNYVY
+1215 YAGKTMN

>member
-1 MYEFYRYE
+1 MAEYYRYE

-31 GIGEYNNI
+31 GTGEYDSKA
-39 LDCMADAIYRWVD
+39 DCESDAIYRWVD

-63 YNQEKKQKSLDK
+63 YNQEKKQKSTDN

-90 VIEQYAEECG
+90 MIEQYAEECG
-100 WRLLTRWEKT
+100 WRLMTRWEKT

-139 VPEEYKYEV
+139 VPEEYKYEII
-148 SEYLAKE
+148 EYLSKQ

-170 DPNSTISFKTVVS
+170 DPNSTISFTTEVS
-183 GVPGKYYVRWGD
+183 GDIAHKYYVRWGD
-195 AFDYIEEVTISKHF
+195 AFDYIEEVTIYGYIVN
-209 DATVKSHEYEDAGE
+209 VKSHEYQDAGE

-244 FDIAAWGYS
+244 VDIAAWGHS
-253 SYTEEPD
+253 SYIQSKSE
-260 RPVYPLPSY
+260 
-269 GGFPTSVIL
+269 GFPTSVIL
-278 DKSYAGSIVEDSHQ
+278 NKSYTGSIVEDSHY

-312 KLFQYARKLEKSS
+312 KLFQYAKNLYKSS

-365 ASVKGTKHYDMIQ
+365 VSVKGTKHYDVIQ

-403 DCQNVIVA
+403 DCQNVKVT
-411 AGYYK
+411 AGYYV
-416 NVPDTTDD
+416 NVPNTTADR
-424 ELVSIAYTSPTQEQ
+424 LVSISYTSPTQEQ
-438 LKELYR
+438 LQELYT
-444 WYGAKRYRPFIQFA
+444 WYQARRFRPFIDFA
-458 DRYYIGSQVGWN
+458 DRYLVKSGSRLLN
-470 DNPPIPEWNPRNGVL
+470 STHPEWNPRNGVL
-485 FTEDEYWVNWHSNH
+485 FTEDEYWTNWNSERY
-499 IGSVGIVYGT
+499 GSGTHFGT
-509 WSVRDDI
+509 WSVKDEID
-516 NKGIQYF
+516 NGTQYF
-523 AYSSGLS
+523 AYTRGIHLYSTGGTYK
-530 PEEGQTIYGSCI
+530 EKIYGSYI
-542 FKKAFSGCTKLHT
+542 FDYAFSGCSKLHT
-555 VEALI
+555 VGHI
-560 QNTQYVADTSYMF
+560 IDNTQYIASTKYMF
-573 EDCVNLE
+573 QNCTSLQTC
-580 SVDDFLTD
+580 SDFLLD
-588 CWLGEEKVGSTKQ
+588 CFLGEEVITVNNSYEITNQ
-601 VLTFDYTGMFKGC
+601 SLEFNYTGMFKGC

-635 FSSLK
+635 FSSLESP
-640 FNNQDTPLSAS
+640 NNQDTPLSAS
-651 ISLDYMYSGA
+651 ISLDYMYSGS

-669 ALSPPSIYNV
+669 ALSPPSVYNV

-696 SNLTIVE
+696 SNLNIVE

-716 VNGIH
+716 VNG
-721 FVNAQSAFKDC
+721 F
-732 VSLTTVNDVHF
+732 HF

-772 QNCTSLVTV
+772 ENCTSLVTV

-787 NEQKDLIANHAFKGC
+787 NDQKDLIANHAFKGC

-812 ISNTVPEEDNLEIYK
+812 ISNTVPEEDNLAIFK

-837 PIDDGKAIWQWER
+837 PIDDDKAIWQWER
-850 FYEPNDP
+850 FYNPNDP

-887 KNMSPLI
+887 KNRYPII
-894 LEIDSNTVTLN
+894 LEIDSNTVNLN
-905 LSASDEM
+905 LSSSDEM
-912 IILTND
+912 IITTHD
-918 GQYITVNSGTTT
+918 GQYITVSSGNTTV
-930 INSESSPLIIKIYYL
+930 SSDFSPLIIKIYYL
-945 DGTWRVT
+945 DNTWRVT
-952 SNTYYKILD
+952 SSTNYKILD
-961 FGGDGMIDSY
+961 FGGGGMIS
-971 SDPDYITYL
+971 SSSNVDYITYL
-980 GTDWGVFKATTKFPL
+980 GTDQGAFKTTTKFPL
-995 TNLRNVEGVSVDFL
+995 TRLKNVEEVSEDFL

-1015 NSVEELFR
+1015 NSVENLFR

-1046 RVFFSADNLENVD
+1046 RVFYQSSIENVD
-1059 GMFEGCTNLIDAYAA
+1059 GMFEGCANLISAYAA

-1089 DCTSLSAISNI
+1089 DCTKLSNISNT
-1100 FGSSSEYNDAVNCNQ
+1100 FGTYPEYNVAVNCNQ
-1115 LFENTAVT
+1115 LFENTAAT
-1123 GFYPGS
+1123 SFSPSS
-1129 FMHLSSAIGMF
+1129 FMNLSSAIGMF
-1140 RNNSKLTEVEPNISP
+1140 RNNSKLTRVSIRL
-1155 NFTLVG
+1155 TLVG
-1161 DNVDL
+1161 ENVDL
-1166 TEMFKDCPLLDNNE
+1166 TEMFKDCPLLVNNE
-1180 NQIVFTIYEGS
+1180 NQTVFSISEGS
-1191 TANFTRCWQNCAA
+1191 TANFTRCWQNCAV
-1204 LSYIPKVEYGQ
+1204 LSYIPKVQ
-1215 YNYVY
+1215 YAGKSVN

-1233 NGCTSLLEKYGD
+1233 NGCTFLLEKYGD

>member
-1 MYEFYRYE
+1 MAEFYRYE

-63 YNQEKKQKSLDK
+63 YNQEKKQKSLDN

-170 DPNSTISFKTVVS
+170 DPYSTISFETEVS
-183 GVPGKYYVRWGD
+183 GGPGKYYVRWGD
-195 AFDYIEEVTISKHF
+195 AFDSIEEVTIHS
-209 DATVKSHEYEDAGE
+209 DAIVKSHEYGDAGE

-233 TIGDVILENGT
+233 TIGDVILKNGT
-244 FDIAAWGYS
+244 VDIAAWGYS
-253 SYTEEPD
+253 SYIEEPD
-260 RPVYPLPSY
+260 RPDYPLPSY

-312 KLFQYARKLEKSS
+312 KLFQYAKKLEKSS
-325 FSNTSVKLIPSNLY
+325 FSRTSVKLIPSNLY

-365 ASVKGTKHYDMIQ
+365 VSVKGTKHYDMIQ

-403 DCQNVIVA
+403 DCQYVQVNA
-411 AGYYK
+411 WYYSTAGK
-416 NVPDTTDD
+416 M
-424 ELVSIAYTSPTQEQ
+424 VSISYTSPTQKQ
-438 LKELYR
+438 LQELYQ
-444 WYGAKRYRPFIQFA
+444 WYKAKRYRSGINFA
-458 DRYYIGSQVGWN
+458 DRYYIGSQFGWD
-470 DNPPIPEWNPRNGVL
+470 DNPPLPEWNPRNGVL
-485 FTEDEYWVNWHSNH
+485 FTEDEYWVKYHNSSAGW
-499 IGSVGIVYGT
+499 YGT
-509 WSVRDDI
+509 WSVKEQID
-516 NKGIQYF
+516 KGIQYF

-530 PEEGQTIYGSCI
+530 PEEGQTIYGSYI

-588 CWLGEEKVGSTKQ
+588 CWLGEELISIKAGSKGR

-635 FSSLK
+635 FSSFE
-640 FNNQDTPLSAS
+640 FNNQDTLLSAS
-651 ISLDYMYSGA
+651 ISLDYMYSGS
-661 GITQYNNL
+661 GLTQYNNL
-669 ALSPPSIYNV
+669 ALSPPSVYTV

-696 SNLTIVE
+696 SNLNIVE

-716 VNGIH
+716 VN
-721 FVNAQSAFKDC
+721 
-732 VSLTTVNDVHF
+732 DVHF
-743 VNAQQ
+743 GNAQQ

-758 LNDVTFTGNIEYCF
+758 VNDVTFTGNIEYCF
-772 QNCTSLVTV
+772 ENCTSLVTV

-787 NEQKDLIANHAFKGC
+787 NDQKDLIANHAFKGC

-812 ISNTVPEEDNLEIYK
+812 ISNTVLEEDNLEIYK

-850 FYEPNDP
+850 FHDPNHP
-857 STYQKTLAFYGCM
+857 STYQETLAFYGCM

-887 KNMSPLI
+887 KNWSPLI

-905 LSASDEM
+905 LSSSDEM

-918 GQYITVNSGTTT
+918 GQYITVSSGNTTVNSD
-930 INSESSPLIIKIYYL
+930 SSPLIIKIYYL

-952 SNTYYKILD
+952 SSTNYKILD
-961 FGGDGMIDSY
+961 FGGGGMISSD
-971 SDPDYITYL
+971 SDPNYITYL
-980 GTDWGVFKATTKFPL
+980 GTDSGAFKATTKFPL
-995 TNLRNVEGVSVDFL
+995 TNLKNVEEVSVDFL

-1015 NSVEELFR
+1015 NSVEDLFAS
-1023 YNKKLTSIP
+1023 NKKLTSTP
-1032 EGTFSKLTNLSGAD
+1032 EGLFSKLTNLSGAN
-1046 RVFFSADNLENVD
+1046 RVFEDSKLLQIVD
-1059 GMFEGCTNLIDAYAA
+1059 GMFEGCANLISAYEA
-1074 FDECPNLTSAQRTFK
+1074 FGDCNSLVSAQRTFK
-1089 DCTSLSAISNI
+1089 DCTSLSDIRNI
-1100 FGSSSEYNDAVNCNQ
+1100 FGVNPSNIPLAVNCNQ

-1123 GFYPGS
+1123 GFYPDMS
-1129 FMHLSSAIGMF
+1129 RFLDLSSAIGMF
-1140 RNNSKLTEVEPNISP
+1140 RSNSKLTAVDCR
-1155 NFTLVG
+1155 FTLVG

-1166 TEMFKDCPLLDNNE
+1166 TEMFKDCPLLTNR
-1180 NQIVFTIYEGS
+1180 QLVVFSISEGS
-1191 TANFTRCWQNCAA
+1191 TANFTRCWQNCAV
-1204 LSYIPKVEYGQ
+1204 LSYIPKVQ
-1215 YNYVY
+1215 YARNTVY

-1233 NGCTSLLEKYGD
+1233 NGCTSLLENYGD

>member
-39 LDCMADAIYRWVD
+39 LDCMADALYRWVD

-63 YNQEKKQKSLDK
+63 YNQEKKQKSTDN

-90 VIEQYAEECG
+90 MIEQYAEECG

-125 KQESWDMGKTWQNS
+125 KQESWDMGKTWQNC

-155 CILQAEPLTYKITLN
+155 CILQAEPLTYRITLN
-170 DPNSTISFKTVVS
+170 DPNSTISFKTEVS
-183 GVPGKYYVRWGD
+183 GVPKKYYVRWGD
-195 AFDYIEEVTISKHF
+195 AFDYIEEVTISG
-209 DATVKSHEYEDAGE
+209 DSIVKSHEYEDAGE

-233 TIGDVILENGT
+233 TIGDIILENGT
-244 FDIAAWGYS
+244 VDIAAWGHS
-253 SYTEEPD
+253 SYIQSESE
-260 RPVYPLPSY
+260 
-269 GGFPTSVIL
+269 GFPTSVIL

-325 FSNTSVKLIPSNLY
+325 FSSTSVKLIPSNLY

-365 ASVKGTKHYDMIQ
+365 VSIKGTTHYDMIQ

-403 DCQNVIVA
+403 DCQNVKVT
-411 AGYYK
+411 AGYYVD
-416 NVPDTTDD
+416 VPNTTADR
-424 ELVSIAYTSPTQEQ
+424 LVSIYYTSPTQEQ
-438 LKELYR
+438 LQELYT
-444 WYGAKRYRPFIQFA
+444 WYQARRFRSFIMFA
-458 DRYYIGSQVGWN
+458 DRYYIGSQYRFYN
-470 DNPPIPEWNPRNGVL
+470 NSPHPEWNPRDGVL
-485 FTEDEYWVNWHSNH
+485 FTEDEYWVNWDSDLYGYGQHF
-499 IGSVGIVYGT
+499 GT
-509 WSVRDDI
+509 WSVKDDI
-516 NKGIQYF
+516 DNGTQYF
-523 AYSSGLS
+523 AYTSGVSVEVS
-530 PEEGQTIYGSCI
+530 PGESQTIYGSCI

-588 CWLGEEKVGSTKQ
+588 CWLGEELISINIGLKNQ

-635 FSSLK
+635 FDSLGSP
-640 FNNQDTPLSAS
+640 NNQDTPLSAS

-696 SNLTIVE
+696 SNLNIVE
-703 SEGMFTNSQKLTT
+703 SQGMFTNSQKLTT
-716 VNGIH
+716 VNGFH
-721 FVNAQSAFKDC
+721 FVNAE
-732 VSLTTVNDVHF
+732 
-743 VNAQQ
+743 Q

-787 NEQKDLIANHAFKGC
+787 NEQKDLIANYAFKGC

-812 ISNTVPEEDNLEIYK
+812 ISNTVPEEDNLEIFK

-837 PIDDGKAIWQWER
+837 PIDDDKAIWQWER
-850 FYEPNDP
+850 FYDPNDP

-887 KNMSPLI
+887 KNMSPII

-905 LSASDEM
+905 LSSSDEM

-918 GQYITVNSGTTT
+918 GQYITLNSGTTT

-945 DGTWRVT
+945 DGTWKVT

-961 FGGDGMIDSY
+961 FGGGAMIDVY
-971 SDPDYITYL
+971 SDPNYITYL
-980 GTDWGVFKATTKFPL
+980 GTDQGAFKATGKFPL
-995 TNLRNVEGVSVDFL
+995 TNLRNVEEVSVDFL

-1015 NSVEELFR
+1015 NSVEELFQ

-1046 RVFFSADNLENVD
+1046 RVFYQSSIENVD
-1059 GMFEGCTNLIDAYAA
+1059 GMFEGCANLISAYEA

-1089 DCTSLSAISNI
+1089 DCTSLSDINNV
-1100 FGSSSEYNDAVNCNQ
+1100 FGVNPGYITTPINCNQ
-1115 LFENTAVT
+1115 LFENTAIT
-1123 GFYPGS
+1123 S
-1129 FMHLSSAIGMF
+1129 FSPNMSNFAPITSAIGMF
-1140 RNNSKLTEVEPNISP
+1140 RSCSSMTRANCKFKLS
-1155 NFTLVG
+1155 G
-1161 DNVDL
+1161 DSIDL
-1166 TEMFKDCPLLDNNE
+1166 TEMFKDCSLLTITENYILFSKVNE
-1180 NQIVFTIYEGS
+1180 AATI
-1191 TANFTRCWQNCAA
+1191 NFTRCFQNCTS
-1204 LSYIPKVEYGQ
+1204 LNNLPKMWYNNSYANLWEIPGVTGD
-1215 YNYVY
+1215 
-1220 PWEVPNA
+1220 
-1227 VGTECF
+1227 GCF
-1233 NGCTSLLEKYGD
+1233 NGCTLLLEKYGD

>member
-1 MYEFYRYE
+1 MAEFYRYE

-31 GIGEYNNI
+31 GTGEYNNI

-100 WRLLTRWEKT
+100 WRLMTRWEKT
-110 GKTVCDGYNLSEEYV
+110 GRTVCDGYNLSEEYV
-125 KQESWDMGKTWQNS
+125 KQESWDMGKTWQNC

-155 CILQAEPLTYKITLN
+155 CILQAEPLTYRITLN
-170 DPNSTISFKTVVS
+170 DPNSTISFNTEVS
-183 GVPGKYYVRWGD
+183 GVPEKYYVRWGD
-195 AFDYIEEVTISKHF
+195 AFDYIEEVTISKYGNT
-209 DATVKSHEYEDAGE
+209 TVKSHEYEDAGE
-223 YTVEIWSIPI
+223 YTVEIWSIPT

-253 SYTEEPD
+253 SYVEEPD
-260 RPVYPLPSY
+260 RPVYPPPAY
-269 GGFPTSVIL
+269 GGLPTSVIL
-278 DKSYAGSIVEDSHQ
+278 DKTCAGSIVEDSHQ

-325 FSNTSVKLIPSNLY
+325 FSNSSVKLIPSNLY

-365 ASVKGTKHYDMIQ
+365 VSVKGTKHDDMIQ

-403 DCQNVIVA
+403 DCQDVQVN

-416 NVPDTTDD
+416 DVPNTTDD
-424 ELVSIAYTSPTQEQ
+424 KLVSIYYTSPTQKQ
-438 LKELYR
+438 LQELYQ
-444 WYGAKRYRPFIQFA
+444 WYKAKRLRSFINFA
-458 DRYYIGSQVGWN
+458 DRYYIGSQFGWN

-485 FTEDEYWVNWHSNH
+485 FTEDEYWVNWHNAH
-499 IGSVGIVYGT
+499 AAGGGTWYGT
-509 WSVRDDI
+509 WSVKDDI
-516 NKGIQYF
+516 DKGLQYF
-523 AYSSGLS
+523 GYSSGLA
-530 PEEGQTIYGSCI
+530 PEKGEPIYGSYI

-588 CWLGEEKVGSTKQ
+588 CWLGEEKISGSSQ

-635 FSSLK
+635 FASFEL
-640 FNNQDTPLSAS
+640 NNQDTPLSAS

-696 SNLTIVE
+696 SNLNIVE

-716 VNGIH
+716 VNGFH
-721 FVNAQSAFKDC
+721 FVNAQEAFKDC
-732 VSLTTVNDVHF
+732 V
-743 VNAQQ
+743 
-748 AFKDCISLTT
+748 SLTT

-772 QNCTSLVTV
+772 ENCTSLVTV

-787 NEQKDLIANHAFKGC
+787 NDQKDLIANHAFKGC

-812 ISNTVPEEDNLEIYK
+812 ISNTVPEEDNLEIFK

-837 PIDDGKAIWQWER
+837 PIDDGKAMWQWER
-850 FYEPNDP
+850 FYEPNNP
-857 STYQKTLAFYGCM
+857 STYQKTLAFFGCM

-930 INSESSPLIIKIYYL
+930 ITSESSPLIIKIYYL
-945 DGTWRVT
+945 DGTWQVT
-952 SNTYYKILD
+952 SDTYYKILD
-961 FGGDGMIDSY
+961 FGGGGMISGD
-971 SDPDYITYL
+971 SDPNYITYL
-980 GTDWGVFKATTKFPL
+980 GTDQGAFKATTKFPL
-995 TNLRNVEGVSVDFL
+995 TNLRNVEEVSEDFL

-1015 NSVEELFR
+1015 NSVEHLFT

-1046 RVFFSADNLENVD
+1046 RVLENSNIENVD
-1059 GMFEGCTNLIDAYAA
+1059 GMFEGCANLISAYEA
-1074 FDECPNLTSAQRTFK
+1074 FDDCPNLTSAQRTFK
-1089 DCTSLSAISNI
+1089 DCTKLSAISYT
-1100 FGSSSEYNDAVNCNQ
+1100 FGTYSQSNPLAVNCNQ
-1115 LFENTAVT
+1115 LFENTAAT
-1123 GFYPGS
+1123 S
-1129 FMHLSSAIGMF
+1129 FSPNRFMNLSSAVGMF
-1140 RNNSKLTEVEPNISP
+1140 RNNSELTRVSP
-1155 NFTLVG
+1155 RFTLVG

-1180 NQIVFTIYEGS
+1180 NQIVFVISAGS
-1191 TANFTRCWQNCAA
+1191 TANFTRCWQNCTA
-1204 LSYIPKVEYGQ
+1204 LSYIPKVQ
-1215 YNYVY
+1215 YAGNTMN

>member
-1 MYEFYRYE
+1 MAEYYRYE

-31 GIGEYNNI
+31 GTGEYDSKE
-39 LDCMADAIYRWVD
+39 DCEHDALYRWVD
-52 NGKTVCKEYSL
+52 NGETVCKEYSL
-63 YNQEKKQKSLDK
+63 YNQEKKQKSTDN
-75 GVTWTDTGEVRDGNK
+75 GVTWTDTGEVRTGNK
-90 VIEQYAEECG
+90 IIEQYAEECG
-100 WRLLTRWEKT
+100 WRLLIRWEKT

-125 KQESWDMGKTWQNS
+125 KQESWDMGKTWQNC

-148 SEYLAKE
+148 SEYLSKE

-170 DPNSTISFKTVVS
+170 DPQSTISFNTEVS
-183 GVPGKYYVRWGD
+183 GIPKKYYVRWGD
-195 AFDYIEEVTISKHF
+195 AFDYIEEVTISGDSF
-209 DATVKSHEYEDAGE
+209 VKSHEYEDAGE

-244 FDIAAWGYS
+244 VDIAAWGHS
-253 SYTEEPD
+253 SYIQSESE
-260 RPVYPLPSY
+260 
-269 GGFPTSVIL
+269 GFPTSVIL

-312 KLFQYARKLEKSS
+312 KLFQYAKNLEKSS
-325 FSNTSVKLIPSNLY
+325 FSSTSVKLIPSNLY

-365 ASVKGTKHYDMIQ
+365 VSIKGTTHYDMIQ

-403 DCQNVIVA
+403 DCQNVRVN
-411 AGYYK
+411 AGYYRD
-416 NVPDTTDD
+416 VPNTTADK
-424 ELVSIAYTSPTQEQ
+424 LISISYTSPTQEQ
-438 LKELYR
+438 LQELYQ
-444 WYGAKRYRPFIQFA
+444 WYKARRFRSFINFA
-458 DRYYIGSQVGWN
+458 DRYYIGSRFKYGS
-470 DNPPIPEWNPRNGVL
+470 PTHPEWNPRNGVL
-485 FTEDEYWVNWHSNH
+485 FTEDEYWVNWNSERY
-499 IGSVGIVYGT
+499 GFGTWFGT
-509 WSVRDDI
+509 WSVKDEID
-516 NKGIQYF
+516 KGTQYF
-523 AYSSGLS
+523 AYSSGLPLYS
-530 PEEGQTIYGSCI
+530 TGGTYKETLYGSYI
-542 FKKAFSGCTKLHT
+542 FKRAFSGCTKLHT

-588 CWLGEEKVGSTKQ
+588 CWLGEEVITVNNMYEITNQS
-601 VLTFDYTGMFKGC
+601 LEFDYTGMFKGC
-614 TSLKAPIDI
+614 TSLKVPIDI

-635 FSSLK
+635 FSSLGSP
-640 FNNQDTPLSAS
+640 NNQDTPLSAS

-669 ALSPPSIYNV
+669 ALSPPSVYNV
-679 TSRYMF
+679 TSMYMF

-696 SNLTIVE
+696 SNLNIVE
-703 SEGMFTNSQKLTT
+703 SKGMFTNSQKLTT
-716 VNGIH
+716 VNG
-721 FVNAQSAFKDC
+721 F
-732 VSLTTVNDVHF
+732 HF

-787 NEQKDLIANHAFKGC
+787 NDQKDLIANYAFKDC

-850 FYEPNDP
+850 FYEPGHP
-857 STYQKTLAFYGCM
+857 STYQLTLAFYGCM
-870 DIIDE
+870 DIIEE

-887 KNMSPLI
+887 KNRSPII

-905 LSASDEM
+905 LSSSDEM

-918 GQYITVNSGTTT
+918 GQYITLNSGTTT

-945 DGTWRVT
+945 DGTWKVT
-952 SNTYYKILD
+952 SDTYYKILD
-961 FGGDGMIDSY
+961 FGGGGIIDSY
-971 SDPDYITYL
+971 SNPDYITYL
-980 GTDWGVFKATTKFPL
+980 GTDQGAFKATTKFPL

-1015 NSVEELFR
+1015 NSVENLFTS
-1023 YNKKLTSIP
+1023 NKKLTSIP
-1032 EGTFSKLTNLSGAD
+1032 EGTFSKFTNLSGAD
-1046 RVFFSADNLENVD
+1046 WVCSSSNIENVD
-1059 GMFEGCTNLIDAYAA
+1059 GMFEGCANLISAYEA
-1074 FDECPNLTSAQRTFK
+1074 FGDCNSLVSAQRTFK
-1089 DCTSLSAISNI
+1089 DCTSLSNI
-1100 FGSSSEYNDAVNCNQ
+1100 DNVFGVNPQYIPLAVNCNQ

-1123 GFYPGS
+1123 GFYPNMS
-1129 FMHLSSAIGMF
+1129 YFLKMTSAIGMF
-1140 RNNSKLTEVEPNISP
+1140 RSCSKMTRANC
-1155 NFTLVG
+1155 NFELSG
-1161 DNVDL
+1161 DSIDL
-1166 TEMFKDCPLLDNNE
+1166 TEMFKDCSLLTITENYTLFSKQNE
-1180 NQIVFTIYEGS
+1180 AATI
-1191 TANFTRCWQNCAA
+1191 NFTRCFQNCTS
-1204 LSYIPKVEYGQ
+1204 LNNLPKMWYNNSYANLWEIPGVTGD
-1215 YNYVY
+1215 
-1220 PWEVPNA
+1220 
-1227 VGTECF
+1227 GCF
-1233 NGCTSLLEKYGD
+1233 NGCTLLLEKYGD

>member
-1 MYEFYRYE
+1 MAEYYRYE

-31 GIGEYNNI
+31 GTGEYDS
-39 LDCMADAIYRWVD
+39 LSDCESDALYRWVD

-63 YNQEKKQKSLDK
+63 YNQEKKQKSTDK

-90 VIEQYAEECG
+90 MIEQYAEECG
-100 WRLLTRWEKT
+100 WRLMTRWEKT
-110 GKTVCDGYNLSEEYV
+110 GRTVCDGYNLSEEYV

-148 SEYLAKE
+148 SEYLSKE

-170 DPNSTISFKTVVS
+170 DPNSTISFKTEVS
-183 GVPGKYYVRWGD
+183 SIPKKYYVRWGD
-195 AFDYIEEVTISKHF
+195 AFDYIEEVTIYG
-209 DATVKSHEYEDAGE
+209 DVTVKSHEYEDAGE

-233 TIGDVILENGT
+233 TIGDIILENGT
-244 FDIAAWGYS
+244 VDIAAWGHS
-253 SYTEEPD
+253 SYIQSESE
-260 RPVYPLPSY
+260 
-269 GGFPTSVIL
+269 GFPTSVIL
-278 DKSYAGSIVEDSHQ
+278 DKSYAGSIVEDTHQ

-325 FSNTSVKLIPSNLY
+325 FSRTSVKLIPSNLY

-365 ASVKGTKHYDMIQ
+365 VSIKGTKHYDMIQ

-403 DCQNVIVA
+403 DCQNVRVT
-411 AGYYK
+411 AGYYRD
-416 NVPDTTDD
+416 VPNTTADK
-424 ELVSIAYTSPTQEQ
+424 LVSISYTSPTQEQ
-438 LKELYR
+438 LQELYQ
-444 WYGAKRYRPFIQFA
+444 WYKARRFRSFINFA
-458 DRYYIGSQVGWN
+458 DRYLIKSGSRLLN
-470 DNPPIPEWNPRNGVL
+470 STHPEWNPRDGVL
-485 FTEDEYWVNWHSNH
+485 FTEDEYWVNWNSEQY
-499 IGSVGIVYGT
+499 GAGTWFGT
-509 WSVRDDI
+509 WSVKDDI
-516 NKGIQYF
+516 DNGTQYF
-523 AYSSGLS
+523 AYTRGVSVVIS
-530 PEEGQTIYGSCI
+530 PGRSQTIYGSYI

-573 EDCVNLE
+573 EDCVNLA

-588 CWLGEEKVGSTKQ
+588 CWLGEELISIDLGLKNQ

-635 FSSLK
+635 FNSLESP
-640 FNNQDTPLSAS
+640 NNQDTPLSAS

-703 SEGMFTNSQKLTT
+703 SKGMFTNSQKLTT
-716 VNGIH
+716 VNG
-721 FVNAQSAFKDC
+721 F
-732 VSLTTVNDVHF
+732 HF

-748 AFKDCISLTT
+748 AFKDCVSLTT

-787 NEQKDLIANHAFKGC
+787 NDQKDLIANHAFKGC

-812 ISNTVPEEDNLEIYK
+812 ISNTVPEEDNLEIFK

-837 PIDDGKAIWQWER
+837 PIDDDKAIWQWER
-850 FYEPNDP
+850 FYDPNDP

-887 KNMSPLI
+887 KNMSPII
-894 LEIDSNTVTLN
+894 LGIDSNTVTLN
-905 LSASDEM
+905 LSSSDEM

-918 GQYITVNSGTTT
+918 GQYITVKSGTTT
-930 INSESSPLIIKIYYL
+930 VNSESSPLIIKIYYL
-945 DGTWRVT
+945 DGTWKVT
-952 SNTYYKILD
+952 SDTYYNILN
-961 FGGDGMIDSY
+961 FGGGGLINS
-971 SDPDYITYL
+971 SSNADYITYL
-980 GTDWGVFKATTKFPL
+980 GTDHGAFKATTKFPL
-995 TNLRNVEGVSVDFL
+995 TNLKNVEGVSVDFL

-1015 NSVEELFR
+1015 NSVENLFR

-1046 RVFFSADNLENVD
+1046 RVFYQSNIQNVD
-1059 GMFEGCTNLIDAYAA
+1059 GMFEGCANLISAYEA
-1074 FDECPNLTSAQRTFK
+1074 FDECPNITSAQRTFK
-1089 DCTSLSAISNI
+1089 DCTSLSDIRNV
-1100 FGSSSEYNDAVNCNQ
+1100 FGVNPGYITTPINCNQ
-1115 LFENTAVT
+1115 LFENTAIT
-1123 GFYPGS
+1123 S
-1129 FMHLSSAIGMF
+1129 FSPNMSNFAPITSAIGMF
-1140 RNNSKLTEVEPNISP
+1140 RSCSSMTRANCKFKLS
-1155 NFTLVG
+1155 G
-1161 DNVDL
+1161 DSIDL
-1166 TEMFKDCPLLDNNE
+1166 TEMFKDCSLLTITENYVLFSKVNE
-1180 NQIVFTIYEGS
+1180 AATI
-1191 TANFTRCWQNCAA
+1191 NFTRCFQNCTS
-1204 LSYIPKVEYGQ
+1204 LNNLPKMWYNNSYANLWEIPGVTGD
-1215 YNYVY
+1215 
-1220 PWEVPNA
+1220 
-1227 VGTECF
+1227 GCF
-1233 NGCTSLLEKYGD
+1233 NGCTSLLENYGD

>member
-1 MYEFYRYE
+1 MAEYYRYE

-31 GIGEYNNI
+31 GTGEYDS
-39 LDCMADAIYRWVD
+39 LSDCEDDAIYRWVD

-90 VIEQYAEECG
+90 MIEQYAEECG
-100 WRLLTRWEKT
+100 WRLMTRWEKT

-148 SEYLAKE
+148 SEYLSKE

-170 DPNSTISFKTVVS
+170 DPNSTISFKTEVS
-183 GVPGKYYVRWGD
+183 SIPKKYYVRWGD
-195 AFDYIEEVTISKHF
+195 AFDYIEEVTIYG
-209 DATVKSHEYEDAGE
+209 DATVKSHQYEDAGE

-244 FDIAAWGYS
+244 VDIAAWGHS
-253 SYTEEPD
+253 SYIQSESE
-260 RPVYPLPSY
+260 
-269 GGFPTSVIL
+269 GFPTSVIL

-325 FSNTSVKLIPSNLY
+325 FSSTSVKLIPSNLY

-365 ASVKGTKHYDMIQ
+365 VSIKGTKHYDMIQ

-403 DCQNVIVA
+403 DCQNVRVT
-411 AGYYK
+411 AGYYRD
-416 NVPDTTDD
+416 VPNTTADK
-424 ELVSIAYTSPTQEQ
+424 LVSISYTSPTQKQ
-438 LKELYR
+438 LQELYK
-444 WYGAKRYRPFIQFA
+444 WYQARRFRSFINFA
-458 DRYYIGSQVGWN
+458 DRYLIKSGSRLLN
-470 DNPPIPEWNPRNGVL
+470 STHPEWNPRDGVL
-485 FTEDEYWVNWHSNH
+485 FTEDEYWVNWNSERY
-499 IGSVGIVYGT
+499 GAGTWFGT
-509 WSVRDDI
+509 WSVRDEID
-516 NKGIQYF
+516 NGTQYF
-523 AYSSGLS
+523 AYTRGVSVVIS
-530 PEEGQTIYGSCI
+530 PGRSQTIYGSYI

-573 EDCVNLE
+573 EDCVNLA

-588 CWLGEEKVGSTKQ
+588 CWLGEELISIDLGLKNQ

-635 FSSLK
+635 FNSLESP
-640 FNNQDTPLSAS
+640 NNQDTPLSAS

-716 VNGIH
+716 VNG
-721 FVNAQSAFKDC
+721 F
-732 VSLTTVNDVHF
+732 HF

-748 AFKDCISLTT
+748 AFKDCVSLTT

-787 NEQKDLIANHAFKGC
+787 NDQKDLIANHAFKGC

-812 ISNTVPEEDNLEIYK
+812 ISNTVPEEDNLEIFK

-837 PIDDGKAIWQWER
+837 PIDDDKAIWQWER
-850 FYEPNDP
+850 FYDPNDP

-894 LEIDSNTVTLN
+894 LEIDSNTVTLK
-905 LSASDEM
+905 LSSSNEM

-952 SNTYYKILD
+952 SSTNYNILD
-961 FGGDGMIDSY
+961 FGGGGLINS
-971 SDPDYITYL
+971 SSNADYITYL
-980 GTDWGVFKATTKFPL
+980 GTDQGAFKASGRFPL

-1015 NSVEELFR
+1015 NSVEELFQ

-1046 RVFFSADNLENVD
+1046 RVFYQSNIENVD
-1059 GMFEGCTNLIDAYAA
+1059 GMFEGCANLISAYEA
-1074 FDECPNLTSAQRTFK
+1074 FGDCDLLGSAQRTFK
-1089 DCTSLSAISNI
+1089 DCTSLSDINNV
-1100 FGSSSEYNDAVNCNQ
+1100 FGVNPQYIPLAVNCNQ

-1123 GFYPGS
+1123 GFYPNMS
-1129 FMHLSSAIGMF
+1129 RFLKLSSAIGMF
-1140 RNNSKLTEVEPNISP
+1140 RNCSKMTRVDCK
-1155 NFTLVG
+1155 FTLVG

-1166 TEMFKDCPLLDNNE
+1166 TEMFKDCPLLTNR
-1180 NQIVFTIYEGS
+1180 QLVVFSISEGS

-1204 LSYIPKVEYGQ
+1204 LSSIPKVQYGQ

-1233 NGCTSLLEKYGD
+1233 NGCTLLLEKYGD

>member
-1 MYEFYRYE
+1 MAEFYRYE

-39 LDCMADAIYRWVD
+39 LDCEADALYRWVD

-90 VIEQYAEECG
+90 IIEQYAEECG

-139 VPEEYKYEV
+139 IPEEYKYEV

-170 DPNSTISFKTVVS
+170 DPQSTISFNTEVS
-183 GVPGKYYVRWGD
+183 GAPEKYYVRWGD
-195 AFDYIEEVTISKHF
+195 AFDYIEEVTISKYGNT
-209 DATVKSHEYEDAGE
+209 TVKSHEYEDAGE
-223 YTVEIWSIPI
+223 YTVEIWSVPI

-253 SYTEEPD
+253 SYIEEPD
-260 RPVYPLPSY
+260 RPVYPPPAY
-269 GGFPTSVIL
+269 GGLPTSVIL
-278 DKSYAGSIVEDSHQ
+278 DKTYAGSIVEDTHQ

-403 DCQNVIVA
+403 DCQNVRVN
-411 AGYYK
+411 AGYYI
-416 NVPDTTDD
+416 NVPNTTDD
-424 ELVSIAYTSPTQEQ
+424 RVVEIQYTSPTAEQ
-438 LKELYR
+438 LAELYKYYR
-444 WYGAKRYRPFIQFA
+444 AKRYCSFISFA
-458 DRYYIGSQVGWN
+458 DRYYIGSGYRYK
-470 DNPPIPEWNPRNGVL
+470 PEHPEWNPRDGVL
-485 FTEDEYWVNWHSNH
+485 FTEDEYWVNWNSDRYGYGQHF
-499 IGSVGIVYGT
+499 GT
-509 WSVRDDI
+509 WSVKDDI
-516 NKGIQYF
+516 DNGTQYF
-523 AYSSGLS
+523 AYTSGISLS
-530 PEEGQTIYGSCI
+530 RIGDTDKEQLYGSYI

-588 CWLGEEKVGSTKQ
+588 CWLGEEAIKVDNRYHITNQ
-601 VLTFDYTGMFKGC
+601 ILEFNYTGMFQGC

-635 FSSLK
+635 FNSLESP
-640 FNNQDTPLSAS
+640 NNQNIPLRAS

-696 SNLTIVE
+696 SNLNIVE

-716 VNGIH
+716 VNGI
-721 FVNAQSAFKDC
+721 
-732 VSLTTVNDVHF
+732 HF

-787 NEQKDLIANHAFKGC
+787 NEQKDLIADYAFKDC

-812 ISNTVPEEDNLEIYK
+812 ISNTVPEEDNLSIYK

-837 PIDDGKAIWQWER
+837 PIDDGKPIWQWER
-850 FYEPNDP
+850 FYDPRDP

-887 KNMSPLI
+887 KNMSPII

-905 LSASDEM
+905 LSSSNEM

-918 GQYITVNSGTTT
+918 GQYITLKSGTTT
-930 INSESSPLIIKIYYL
+930 VNSESSPLIIKIYYL

-961 FGGDGMIDSY
+961 FGGGGMIDSY

-980 GTDWGVFKATTKFPL
+980 GTDQGVFKTTTKFPL
-995 TNLRNVEGVSVDFL
+995 TNLRNVEGVSEDFL
-1009 KSGTNI
+1009 KSGVNI
-1015 NSVEELFR
+1015 NSVENLFTSND
-1023 YNKKLTSIP
+1023 YLKSIP

-1046 RVFFSADNLENVD
+1046 WVFAYSNIENVD
-1059 GMFEGCTNLIDAYAA
+1059 GMFEGCANLISAYEA
-1074 FDECPNLTSAQRTFK
+1074 FGDCPNLTSAQRTFK
-1089 DCTSLSAISNI
+1089 DCTKLSALSYTFGTYPQSNPL
-1100 FGSSSEYNDAVNCNQ
+1100 AVNCNQ
-1115 LFENTAVT
+1115 LFENTAAT
-1123 GFYPGS
+1123 SFSPSGF
-1129 FMHLSSAIGMF
+1129 MKLSSAIGMF
-1140 RNNSKLTEVEPNISP
+1140 RNNSKLTRVSIRL
-1155 NFTLVG
+1155 TLVG
-1161 DNVDL
+1161 ENVDL
-1166 TEMFKDCPLLDNNE
+1166 TEMFKDCPLLVNNE
-1180 NQIVFTIYEGS
+1180 NQIVFVISEGS
-1191 TANFTRCWQNCAA
+1191 TANFTRCWQNCTA
-1204 LSYIPKVEYGQ
+1204 LSYIPKVQ
-1215 YNYVY
+1215 YAGNTVN

-1227 VGTECF
+1227 VGTGCF
-1233 NGCTSLLEKYGD
+1233 NGCTALLEKYGD

>member
-1 MYEFYRYE
+1 MAEYYRYE

-31 GIGEYNNI
+31 GIGEYDS
-39 LDCMADAIYRWVD
+39 LSDCESDAIYRWVD

-63 YNQEKKQKSLDK
+63 YNQEKKQKSTDN

-90 VIEQYAEECG
+90 MIEQYAEECG
-100 WRLLTRWEKT
+100 WRLMTRWEKT

-125 KQESWDMGKTWQNS
+125 KQESWDMGKTWQNCI
-139 VPEEYKYEV
+139 PEEYKYEII
-148 SEYLAKE
+148 EYLSKE

-170 DPNSTISFKTVVS
+170 DPQSTISFTTEVT
-183 GVPGKYYVRWGD
+183 GEFAHKYYVRWGD
-195 AFDYIEEVTISKHF
+195 AFDYIEEVTIYGYIVN
-209 DATVKSHEYEDAGE
+209 VKSHKYQDAGE

-244 FDIAAWGYS
+244 VDIAAWGHS
-253 SYTEEPD
+253 SYIQSKSE
-260 RPVYPLPSY
+260 
-269 GGFPTSVIL
+269 GFPTSVIL
-278 DKSYAGSIVEDSHQ
+278 NKSYTGSIVEDSHQ

-312 KLFQYARKLEKSS
+312 KLFQYAKNLYKSS

-365 ASVKGTKHYDMIQ
+365 VSVKGTKHYDIIQ

-403 DCQNVIVA
+403 DCQNVRVT
-411 AGYYK
+411 AGYYVD
-416 NVPDTTDD
+416 VPNTTADR
-424 ELVSIAYTSPTQEQ
+424 LVSISYTSPTQKQ
-438 LKELYR
+438 LQELYT
-444 WYGAKRYRPFIQFA
+444 WYKARRFRSFINFA
-458 DRYYIGSQVGWN
+458 DRYLVKSGSRLLN
-470 DNPPIPEWNPRNGVL
+470 STHPEWNPRNGVL
-485 FTEDEYWVNWHSNH
+485 FTEDEYWVNWNSELY
-499 IGSVGIVYGT
+499 GSGTHFGT
-509 WSVRDDI
+509 WSVKADI
-516 NKGIQYF
+516 DNGTQYF
-523 AYSSGLS
+523 AYSSGIHLYS
-530 PEEGQTIYGSCI
+530 TGGTYKEKIYGSYI
-542 FKKAFSGCTKLHT
+542 FDYAFSGCSKLHT
-555 VEALI
+555 VGHI
-560 QNTQYVADTSYMF
+560 IDNTQYIASTKYMF
-573 EDCVNLE
+573 QNCTSLQTC
-580 SVDDFLTD
+580 SDFLLD
-588 CWLGEEKVGSTKQ
+588 CFLGEEVITVNNSFEITNQ
-601 VLTFDYTGMFKGC
+601 SLEFDYTGMFKGC

-635 FSSLK
+635 FSSLESP
-640 FNNQDTPLSAS
+640 NNQDTPLSAS
-651 ISLDYMYSGA
+651 ISLDYMYSGS

-669 ALSPPSIYNV
+669 ALSHPSIYNV

-696 SNLTIVE
+696 SNLNIVE

-716 VNGIH
+716 VNG
-721 FVNAQSAFKDC
+721 F
-732 VSLTTVNDVHF
+732 HF

-772 QNCTSLVTV
+772 ENCTSLVTV

-787 NEQKDLIANHAFKGC
+787 NDQKDLIANYAFKGC
-802 TALTSIPNTL
+802 IALTSIPNTL
-812 ISNTVPEEDNLEIYK
+812 ISNTVPAEDNLEIFK

-837 PIDDGKAIWQWER
+837 PIDDDKAIWQWER
-850 FYEPNDP
+850 FYDPNDP

-887 KNMSPLI
+887 KNRYPII
-894 LEIDSNTVTLN
+894 LEIDSNTVNLN
-905 LSASDEM
+905 LSSSDEI

-918 GQYITVNSGTTT
+918 GQYITVSSGTTT
-930 INSESSPLIIKIYYL
+930 VSSDSSPLIIKIYYL

-961 FGGDGMIDSY
+961 FGGGGRINSS
-971 SDPDYITYL
+971 SDPNYITYL
-980 GTDWGVFKATTKFPL
+980 GTDQGAFKATTKFPL
-995 TNLRNVEGVSVDFL
+995 TELKNVEGVSVDFL

-1015 NSVEELFR
+1015 NSVENLFR
-1023 YNKKLTSIP
+1023 YNKKLISIP

-1046 RVFFSADNLENVD
+1046 RVFYQSNIQNVD
-1059 GMFEGCTNLIDAYAA
+1059 GMFEGCANLISAYGA
-1074 FDECPNLTSAQRTFK
+1074 FDECDLLFSAQRTFK
-1089 DCTSLSAISNI
+1089 DCTSLSDIENI
-1100 FGSSSEYNDAVNCNQ
+1100 FGDNPGYHPIAVICNQ

-1123 GFYPGS
+1123 NFNPNMSS
-1129 FMHLSSAIGMF
+1129 FLKLLSAIGMF
-1140 RNNSKLTEVEPNISP
+1140 RSCSKLTKVDCE
-1155 NFTLVG
+1155 FTLVG
-1161 DNVDL
+1161 ENVDV
-1166 TEMFKDCPLLDNNE
+1166 TEMFKDCPLLE
-1180 NQIVFTIYEGS
+1180 SQTGFSISEGS

-1204 LSYIPKVEYGQ
+1204 LSSIPKVEYAGKTV
-1215 YNYVY
+1215 N

-1233 NGCTSLLEKYGD
+1233 NGCTLLLEKYGD

>member
-1 MYEFYRYE
+1 MAEFYRYE

-31 GIGEYNNI
+31 GTGEYNNI

-90 VIEQYAEECG
+90 IIEQYAEECG

-110 GKTVCDGYNLSEEYV
+110 GRTVCDGYNLSEEYV

-139 VPEEYKYEV
+139 IPEEYKYEV
-148 SEYLAKE
+148 SEYLSKE
-155 CILQAEPLTYKITLN
+155 CILQAEPLTYRITLN
-170 DPNSTISFKTVVS
+170 DPQSTISFETEVS
-183 GVPGKYYVRWGD
+183 GVPEKYYVRWGD
-195 AFDYIEEVTISKHF
+195 AFDYIEEVPNHG
-209 DATVKSHEYEDAGE
+209 DDTVKSHQYEDAGE

-244 FDIAAWGYS
+244 FDIVAWGHS
-253 SYTEEPD
+253 SYIEEPD
-260 RPVYPLPSY
+260 RPVYPVPKY

-278 DKSYAGSIVEDSHQ
+278 DKSYAGSIVEDTHQ

-312 KLFQYARKLEKSS
+312 KLFQYAKKLEKSS
-325 FSNTSVKLIPSNLY
+325 FSNSSVKLIPSNLY

-365 ASVKGTKHYDMIQ
+365 VSVKNTKHYDMIQ

-403 DCQNVIVA
+403 DCQNVRVV

-416 NVPDTTDD
+416 DVPDTTDD
-424 ELVSIAYTSPTQEQ
+424 KEVSITYISPTQKQ
-438 LKELYR
+438 LQELYQ
-444 WYGAKRYRPFIQFA
+444 WYKAKRYRSFISFS
-458 DRYYIGSQVGWN
+458 DRYYIGSQFGVD
-470 DNPPIPEWNPRNGVL
+470 DNPPHPEWNPRNGVL
-485 FTEDEYWVNWHSNH
+485 FTEDEYWVKYHNSRAGW
-499 IGSVGIVYGT
+499 YGT
-509 WSVRDDI
+509 WSVKDDI
-516 NKGIQYF
+516 DKGFQYF
-523 AYSSGLS
+523 AYSSGLA
-530 PEEGQTIYGSCI
+530 PDEGETIYGSCI

-588 CWLGEEKVGSTKQ
+588 CWLGEEVISIKAGSKGQ

-635 FSSLK
+635 FSSSE
-640 FNNQDTPLSAS
+640 FRNNQVPLSAS
-651 ISLDYMYSGA
+651 ISLDYMYSGS
-661 GITQYNNL
+661 GLTQYNNL
-669 ALSPPSIYNV
+669 ALSPPSVYTV

-696 SNLTIVE
+696 SNLNVVE

-721 FVNAQSAFKDC
+721 FVNAQYAFKDC
-732 VSLTTVNDVHF
+732 V
-743 VNAQQ
+743 
-748 AFKDCISLTT
+748 SLTT

-787 NEQKDLIANHAFKGC
+787 NDQKDLIANYAFKGC

-812 ISNTVPEEDNLEIYK
+812 ISNTVLEEDNLEIYK

-850 FYEPNDP
+850 FYDPNDP

-882 LVDID
+882 LADID

-905 LSASDEM
+905 LSSSEEM

-918 GQYITVNSGTTT
+918 GQYITLKSGTTT
-930 INSESSPLIIKIYYL
+930 INSEASPLIIKIYYL
-945 DGTWRVT
+945 DGTWKVT
-952 SNTYYKILD
+952 SDTYYKILD
-961 FGGDGMIDSY
+961 FGGGGLINS
-971 SDPDYITYL
+971 SSNADYITYL
-980 GTDWGVFKATTKFPL
+980 GTDQGAFKTTTKFPL
-995 TNLRNVEGVSVDFL
+995 TNLRNVEEVSEDFL
-1009 KSGTNI
+1009 KSGINI
-1015 NSVEELFR
+1015 NSVENLFTS
-1023 YNKKLTSIP
+1023 NKKLTSIP
-1032 EGTFSKLTNLSGAD
+1032 EGTFSKLTNLSGAN
-1046 RVFFSADNLENVD
+1046 RVFYQSNIENVD
-1059 GMFEGCTNLIDAYAA
+1059 GMFEGCANLISAYAA
-1074 FDECPNLTSAQRTFK
+1074 FHECDKLTSAQRTFK
-1089 DCTSLSAISNI
+1089 DCTKLSDISYI
-1100 FGSSSEYNDAVNCNQ
+1100 FGPYLDEYNVAVNCNQ
-1115 LFENTAVT
+1115 LFENTAAT
-1123 GFYPGS
+1123 SFSPSS
-1129 FMHLSSAIGMF
+1129 FMKLSSAIGMF
-1140 RNNSKLTEVEPNISP
+1140 RNNSKLTNVSIRL
-1155 NFTLVG
+1155 TLVG
-1161 DNVDL
+1161 ENVDL
-1166 TEMFKDCPLLDNNE
+1166 TEMFKDCPLLNIDE
-1180 NQIVFTIYEGS
+1180 NQIVFKISEGS

-1204 LSYIPKVEYGQ
+1204 LSYIPKVQ
-1215 YNYVY
+1215 YAGNTVN

-1227 VGTECF
+1227 VGTGCF
-1233 NGCTSLLEKYGD
+1233 NGCTLLLENYGD